1 MCKLLF
7 PDAGIFVYGT
17 VTKDVYKDFCM
28 KKNVLIEVHTDPE
41 YYNNDLLFLIVFLI
55 CDLKY

>member
-41 YYNNDLLFLIVFLI
+41 YYNNDLLFLIVF
-55 CDLKY
+55 

>member
-1 MCKLLF
+1 
-7 PDAGIFVYGT
+7 
-17 VTKDVYKDFCM
+17 M

-41 YYNNDLLFLIVFLI
+41 YYNNDLLFFNDFLI